1 MKIWYAYL
9 SQKLAGPFTKNE
21 VIQQIQKGGI
31 TPTDFISLGVKD
43 NWKVPTEWS
52 CFPHSLFP
60 AYQNIETQSSE
71 SKNAEWIALSWDH
84 KDRQYLHT
92 GPFTVDEVK
101 NMLLQKKLDLFSYL
115 WKPGLTGWAQARH
128 RPEFSII
135 KPSVLPSNR
144 QLPEIKEKN

>member
-9 SQKLAGPFTKNE
+9 FQKLAGPFTKE
-21 VIQQIQKGGI
+21 QVIQQIQKGGI

-43 NWKVPTEWS
+43 NWKLPTEWS

-60 AYQNIETQSSE
+60 AYQGVDANLSE
-71 SKNAEWIALSWDH
+71 PKKAEWIVLSWDT

-92 GPFTVDEVK
+92 GPFTVEEVK
-101 NMLLQKKLDLFSYL
+101 NKLLQKKLDLFTYL
-115 WKPGLTGWAQARH
+115 WKPGLSGWAQARH

-135 KPSVLPSNR
+135 NPTRPAAVR
-144 QLPEIKEKN
+144 QLAEIKDKI